1 LSNYSCTVGQ
11 RRRAPSRRSPATIRN
26 DNVSLNSTAA
36 TRILR
41 RLPALRSFIVL
52 ALTAGLTLLAAGA
65 AADHRPPLRFGSNLW
80 IGYEPFY
87 LARQQ
92 GLYAAH
98 EAHALRLIQLSSAS
112 DVLHAFRSDR
122 LEVAAITL
130 DEALRLAN
138 EGTPFKAV
146 LLIDISNGADA
157 LLGGPGLSRLAE
169 LNGKRIGVEDGA
181 TGAILLH
188 HALNKAGLKPDQLRI
203 VPLKFDRHQQALQEG
218 QVDALVTFDPVR
230 SQLLASGAHLLFDS
244 SEAASS
250 IVDLLIVRPE
260 VLKSAEQRAALTV
273 LIRGYFSMLAQLHG
287 GNANLIAQAAT
298 NLELTPDQLQQ
309 AMHLIEQPDRARNCA
324 LLCGT
329 APPFEATV
337 RQVSDIM
344 AARNL
349 LRRTGQFDL
358 PIDDQ
363 FIRVD
368 PP

>member
-1 LSNYSCTVGQ
+1 MQ
-11 RRRAPSRRSPATIRN
+11 REN
-26 DNVSLNSTAA
+26 DRENDKLNSAA
-36 TRILR
+36 PPLLWRPP
-41 RLPALRSFIVL
+41 RLQ
-52 ALTAGLTLLAAGA
+52 TLNSLLLMAWLMLCAAGA

-112 DVLHAFRSDR
+112 DVLHAFRSGR

-130 DEALRLAN
+130 DEALRLAD
-138 EGTPFKAV
+138 EGTPFRTV

-157 LLGGPGLSRLAE
+157 LLGGPQVSTLAE
-169 LNGKRIGVEDGA
+169 LNGKRVGVEDGA

-188 HALNKAGLKPDQLRI
+188 HALNKAGLTPAQLRI
-203 VPLKFDRHQQALQEG
+203 VPLKFDQHRQALQQG

-230 SQLLASGAHLLFDS
+230 SQLLAGGAHLLFDS

-250 IVDLLIVRPE
+250 IVDLLIVTPE

-273 LIRGYFSMLAQLHG
+273 LIRGYFSMLAQLRG
-287 GNANLIAQAAT
+287 GNANLLAQAAA
-298 NLELTPDQLQQ
+298 NLELTPEQLQQ
-309 AMHLIEQPDRARNCA
+309 AMQLIEQPDRVRNCA

-337 RQVSDIM
+337 RQVTDIM

-349 LRRTGQFDL
+349 LRRTDQFEL
-358 PIDDQ
+358 PIDDR